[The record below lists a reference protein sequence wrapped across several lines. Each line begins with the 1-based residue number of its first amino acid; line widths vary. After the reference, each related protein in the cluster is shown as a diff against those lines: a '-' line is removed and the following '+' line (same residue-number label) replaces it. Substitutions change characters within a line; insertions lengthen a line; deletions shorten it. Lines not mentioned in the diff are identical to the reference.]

1 MAFLPRGHIRQS
13 GDWRTGRIGSETL
26 ASASFFYGKCGASRD
41 IENQQLIQSQSALF
55 YRCPENLVFLHPLNP
70 IFMALHTIRTNSAH
84 PDFVR
89 LVQQLDTYLAVIDGS
104 EHAFYHQFNKIDHLN
119 HVVILYQDDE
129 AVACGAV
136 KEIEPQVMEVKR
148 MFTDAAFR
156 GRGYATIVLDAL
168 EGWSKELGAHCC
180 RLETGKRMPDAVA
193 LYQRNGYQIVPN
205 YGQYIGVENSL
216 CFEKSL

>member
-1 MAFLPRGHIRQS
+1 MP
-13 GDWRTGRIGSETL
+13 
-26 ASASFFYGKCGASRD
+26 
-41 IENQQLIQSQSALF
+41 
-55 YRCPENLVFLHPLNP
+55 
-70 IFMALHTIRTNSAH
+70 LHTIRTNSAH

-89 LVQQLDTYLAVIDGS
+89 LVQELDKYLALIDGS
-104 EHAFYHQFNKIDHLN
+104 EHAFYHQFNQIDHLN

-148 MFTDAAFR
+148 MFTDTAFR

-216 CFEKSL
+216 CFEKRL